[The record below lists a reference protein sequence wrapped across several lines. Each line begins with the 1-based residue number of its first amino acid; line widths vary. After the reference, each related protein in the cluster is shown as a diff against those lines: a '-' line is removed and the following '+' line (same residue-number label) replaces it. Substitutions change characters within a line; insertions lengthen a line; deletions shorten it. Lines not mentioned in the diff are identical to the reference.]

1 MSVHFGRLLGSCL
14 CVLTA
19 AAVASPASAQVT
31 LRLTTPQ
38 GSDCTVT
45 TDAQG
50 LTLVPG
56 TTELKAT
63 GVTFSGAACSG
74 TAPPQPDGFALTAP
88 ATVTTG
94 TPFSVSWTVT
104 GATACT
110 GTATSNGNP
119 VNLAGWT
126 DSTSATSPRSVTA
139 PSDGTY
145 VLKLKCSNAGG
156 NANSLPATVT
166 ASAAGG
172 GGGDDNCPNPASRL
186 TTSSISYVPSG
197 VPPTRTNVDMTSWD
211 NIWGHATASD
221 GVVPWPG
228 RANAAPVILNFGKT
242 QYLAAKFHVPQGTA
256 ATTYGWITHTDY
268 NYGQDLTASIS
279 TACGDFN
286 PVNPLCLS
294 VTVSGQ
300 NLVPWRVPPGNFCPL
315 TPGQDYFLNIK
326 MTDPTRPSSTCAT
339 NAALCAIGTANNF
352 HNP

>member
-1 MSVHFGRLLGSCL
+1 MSVHFGRLIGSCL
-14 CVLTA
+14 CVFAASAALT
-19 AAVASPASAQVT
+19 PASAQVT
-31 LRLTTPQ
+31 LHLTTAQ

-50 LTLVPG
+50 LTLMPG
-56 TTELKAT
+56 STDLKAT

-74 TAPPQPDGFALTAP
+74 TPPPQPDGFALSAP

-94 TPFSVSWTVT
+94 TAFSVSWTVS
-104 GATACT
+104 GATSCT
-110 GTATSNGNP
+110 GRATLNGSST
-119 VNLAGWT
+119 NLTGWT

-156 NANSLPATVT
+156 DANSLPATVV

-172 GGGDDNCPNPASRL
+172 GNGDNCPNPASRL
-186 TTSSISYVPSG
+186 MTSSITYVPSG
-197 VPPTRTNVDMTSWD
+197 VPPTRANVDMTSWD
-211 NIWGHATASD
+211 NIWGHASASD
-221 GVVPWPG
+221 TLVTWPG
-228 RANAAPVILNFGKT
+228 RANAQPTILNFGKT
-242 QYLAAKFHVPQGTA
+242 QYLAAKFHVPAGTA
-256 ATTYGWITHTDY
+256 ATTYGWLTHTEY

-279 TACGDFN
+279 TNCGDFN

-326 MTDPTRPSSTCAT
+326 MTDPTRPSSTCAAGAT
-339 NAALCAIGTANNF
+339 QCAVGTANNF
-352 HNP
+352 HVP